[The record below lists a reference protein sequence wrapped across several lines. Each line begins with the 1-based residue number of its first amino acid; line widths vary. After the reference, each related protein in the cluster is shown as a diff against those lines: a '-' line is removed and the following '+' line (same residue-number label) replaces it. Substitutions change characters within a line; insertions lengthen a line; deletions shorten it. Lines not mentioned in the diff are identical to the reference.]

1 VTTFGA
7 ILFWG
12 GVFTLAYQ
20 YVGYPLLLALLAG
33 VRRPRR
39 PAAFPSADALPS
51 VSLIVSAYN
60 EEDVLARKL
69 ENAVGLDYPK
79 DRLEVVVVSDGSSDA
94 TNDIARRF
102 ADRGVVLHEYPVNRG
117 KNLSLNDSM
126 PRVSGQ
132 IVVFTDANGMYEPD
146 ALRKL
151 VQPFADPSVGS
162 VCGELVYRNFNE
174 NAIAEG
180 YNRYWELDQMQ
191 KRLEGR
197 LGTLLGAN
205 GSIFGVRKSLC
216 RPIPNDVCNDMV
228 QPIWVGAAG
237 HACLYEP
244 AALSIEAGSK
254 DLDDELRRRSRI
266 IGRGIRGI
274 FAVWPDIVRGHA
286 WLLGLELLSRK
297 GLRYLT
303 PLWFLMI
310 LVGSALASGW
320 FYTLAFAAQVLG
332 YGAIPV
338 ALLLPEGRLQRLVSP
353 AVYFGIA
360 NLAAAMGWWKVIT
373 GSELGRWATADRPF
387 ETGSDV
393 PAAAPGDGTRD
404 GSRP

>member
-1 VTTFGA
+1 MNTMGEF
-7 ILFWG
+7 LFWG
-12 GVFTLAYQ
+12 GVLTLAYQ
-20 YVGYPLLLALLAG
+20 YVGYPLLLALLATM
-33 VRRPRR
+33 RRDQPRMQYG
-39 PAAFPSADALPS
+39 ADADLPR
-51 VSLIVSAYN
+51 VSLIISAYN

-69 ENAVGLDYPK
+69 ENAVSLDYPEG
-79 DRLEVVVVSDGSSDA
+79 RLEVVVVSDGSTDQ
-94 TNDIARRF
+94 TNQIARSF
-102 ADRGVVLHEYPVNRG
+102 ADRGVVLHDYAANRG
-117 KNLSLNDSM
+117 KNLALNESM
-126 PRVSGQ
+126 PRVSGE
-132 IVVFTDANGMYEPD
+132 IIVFTDANGMYEPD
-146 ALRKL
+146 AMRKL

-174 NAIAEG
+174 NTIAEG

-191 KRLEGR
+191 KRLESN

-205 GSIFGVRKSLC
+205 GSIFGVRASLC

-244 AALSIEAGSK
+244 SALSIEAGSK
-254 DLDDELRRRSRI
+254 DLDDELKRRSRI

-274 FAVWPDIVRGHA
+274 FAVWPDIRRGRA

-310 LVGSALASGW
+310 LLGSGLASGL
-320 FYTLAFAAQVLG
+320 FYSLAFAGQVLA

-338 ALLLPEGRLQRLVSP
+338 SLLLPEGRLQRLISP

-360 NLAAAMGWWKVIT
+360 NLAAVMGWWKVVS
-373 GSELGRWATADRPF
+373 GSELGRWNTADRPF
-387 ETGSDV
+387 ETEAS
-393 PAAAPGDGTRD
+393 AATSEVTRK
-404 GSRP
+404 